1 MDGAFTRDLILSW
14 PGELVVRA
22 VLLGF
27 VPETVFGS
35 CGKRSTLGVLPGP
48 WDLVPALKAGTFAG
62 AHFRAILLEFLPVAV
77 GPGSGFGVF
86 DFGAVFCAHGE
97 GCGVFIDSFGGDVVV
112 SGAGLQ
118 GVAEGGGLS
127 LSSDGDLGA

>member
-1 MDGAFTRDLILSW
+1 MEDAFTGDLILSR
-14 PGELVVRA
+14 PGELVAGA
-22 VLLGF
+22 VLFGF

-35 CGKRSTLGVLPGP
+35 CGERSALGVLPGP
-48 WDLVPALKAGTFAG
+48 WDLVLALKAGALAR

-77 GPGSGFGVF
+77 GPGAGFGVF

-127 LSSDGDLGA
+127 LCSDGDLGA